1 MFGASGC
8 ESSGRA
14 ICMRRT
20 TRTEVPVTKDL
31 KNRSVMGRIRNIE
44 TGYLRAVR
52 GALAA
57 AMLIGILA
65 LAAAVAT
72 FLYGQLATAGSQSAD
87 HYFQAPTWESVRREV
102 LPTLSAE
109 PTSANDE
116 KTADETA
123 PGRLKSPDPRILQ
136 IAEHLNAQFER
147 NRGNETFFTDRFP
160 KRLLESWIMEESVPP
175 AYLDDYVNELVGVS
189 KAIGDDGRIN
199 RIGSLNDR
207 AEVIMEALQ
216 AFNQAFLAEV
226 NEAELRAAT
235 AQTAADEQRA
245 AAGNAAL
252 FLGLGGLG
260 LLVSILL
267 IVILIRIEAHLH
279 DQVRL
284 KRQANEDARQSL
296 PVLCVVG
303 CALLALSNAP
313 SVKAATGSAA
323 AEGFSGCDWT
333 IVSETGNRSGQ
344 SRDEVANQLSEEFAI
359 KLKQFDDCAER
370 LESEQASA
378 NAGDSNLGAAGGDG
392 SGQGDSGSQGSGGR
406 GTREEQQVAEG
417 GPSGSEA
424 STADSTAAEASQRQ
438 TGVAAGPPTGQR
450 SKARSTESAAG
461 RSGRQPRTSPAEDDI
476 ARILREAAEKETD
489 PDRQAA
495 LWKEYENYVQNL

>member
-1 MFGASGC
+1 
-8 ESSGRA
+8 
-14 ICMRRT
+14 
-20 TRTEVPVTKDL
+20 
-31 KNRSVMGRIRNIE
+31 
-44 TGYLRAVR
+44 
-52 GALAA
+52 
-57 AMLIGILA
+57 MLIGILA
-65 LAAAVAT
+65 LAAAAAM
-72 FLYGQLATAGSQSAD
+72 FLYGHLATSGSHSAD
-87 HYFQAPTWESVRREV
+87 HYFQAPTWESVRRKV

-109 PTSANDE
+109 TTSANDE
-116 KTADETA
+116 KTAAETA

-147 NRGNETFFTDRFP
+147 NSGNETFFTDRFP

-216 AFNQAFLAEV
+216 AFNQAFLAEI

-235 AQTAADEQRA
+235 TQTAANDQRA

-284 KRQANEDARQSL
+284 QRQANEDARQSL
-296 PVLCVVG
+296 PVLCVIG
-303 CALLALSNAP
+303 CALLALSDAP
-313 SVKAATGSAA
+313 SVKAAAGSAA
-323 AEGFSGCDWT
+323 AEGFRGCDWT

-370 LESEQASA
+370 LETEQASA
-378 NAGDSNLGAAGGDG
+378 NAADSSLGAAGGDG
-392 SGQGDSGSQGSGGR
+392 SGQGDFGSQGSGGS
-406 GTREEQQVAEG
+406 GTREEQKQVAEG
-417 GPSGSEA
+417 EPSGSEA
-424 STADSTAAEASQRQ
+424 NTADSAATEASQRQ
-438 TGVAAGPPTGQR
+438 TGVAAGPPAGQR

>member
-1 MFGASGC
+1 
-8 ESSGRA
+8 
-14 ICMRRT
+14 MRRT
-20 TRTEVPVTKDL
+20 TRTEVPVTEDL

-65 LAAAVAT
+65 LAAAVAM
-72 FLYGQLATAGSQSAD
+72 FLYGQLATAGSHSAD

-109 PTSANDE
+109 PTSANDK

-147 NRGNETFFTDRFP
+147 NTGNETFFTDRFP

-175 AYLDDYVNELVGVS
+175 AYSDDYVNELVGIS
-189 KAIGDDGRIN
+189 EAIGSDGTIN

-216 AFNQAFLAEV
+216 AFNRAFLV
-226 NEAELRAAT
+226 KIDEAELRAAS

-245 AAGNAAL
+245 AAANTAL

-284 KRQANEDARQSL
+284 QRQANEGARQSL

-303 CALLALSNAP
+303 CALLALSDAP
-313 SVKAATGSAA
+313 SVKAAGGSAA
-323 AEGFSGCDWT
+323 AEGFSDCDWT
-333 IVSETGNRSGQ
+333 IVSEAGSRSGQ
-344 SRDEVANQLSEEFAI
+344 SRGEVANQLSEEFAI

-370 LESEQASA
+370 LETEQVSA
-378 NAGDSNLGAAGGDG
+378 NAVDSSLGAAGGDR
-392 SGQGDSGSQGSGGR
+392 SGRGNSGSDGGGGSEAG
-406 GTREEQQVAEG
+406 EEQKQVAQGE
-417 GPSGSEA
+417 PSGSKA
-424 STADSTAAEASQRQ
+424 SAADAAGSVASRPQ
-438 TGVAAGPPTGQR
+438 TGGAVGSIAGQR
-450 SKARSTESAAG
+450 STASGSESVAG
-461 RSGRQPRTSPAEDDI
+461 RSSKQPRTSPAEDDI